1 MLSNFVLDKMS
12 RTKIKLVTPFK
23 KLVYK
28 MKTIQYLSI
37 DIARLKINLRY
48 FLVICKE
55 IVDTG

>member
-37 DIARLKINLRY
+37 DSVRLRINLRY
-48 FLVICKE
+48 FLGTCKK
-55 IVDTG
+55 